1 MTIQYE
7 SQKVAL
13 PYMQLSLLL
22 FILQVIMGLWLACNY
37 AFTLPQGLVDV
48 FSFATARAIHTNL
61 LVAWMLLGFM
71 GGAYFILPVECER
84 ELHSTKIAWLQL
96 VLFAAAAVTAV
107 VGFLFGWTQGKP
119 LLEIPVPLDLVIVV
133 AVLLFLYNIL
143 MTVMRAKQR
152 SVLQWMLVGGVLFL
166 ALMYLFGIPFYKSL
180 NADYYY
186 WWWVIHLWVE
196 GAWELITVA
205 IIAFV
210 IIQVTGVDRK
220 VIEKWL
226 YVETGLFLFTG
237 IVGTGHHYY
246 WLGAPDYWLWWGGIF
261 SALEPLPILLMVID
275 TWLHIKERKNPVVN
289 RLIWI
294 YIVGLA
300 LYHFVGAGVWG
311 FIHTLPPINY
321 YTHGSQITVAHGHL
335 AFFGAY
341 ALLNLTVFYFAMPQ
355 FKGIRKYDAVA
366 GYWGFWT
373 MCVSM
378 FLLGLVFSVAGILQ
392 VYLERFLDIGY
403 MTAHLTMMFWFK
415 IALFFGVCFLAGVIT
430 TVYHLFTLKPDQE
443 NIQAEV
449 DAA

>member
-1 MTIQYE
+1 MMTIKYE
-7 SQKVAL
+7 SQRVAL
-13 PYMQLSLLL
+13 PYMQLSLAL
-22 FILQVIMGLWLACNY
+22 FVLQVIMGLWLACNY
-37 AFTLPQGLVDV
+37 AFTLPQELVDV
-48 FSFATARAIHTNL
+48 FSFATSRAIHTNL

-71 GGAYFILPVECER
+71 GGAYFILPVECDR
-84 ELHSTKIAWLQL
+84 ELESTKIAWLQL
-96 VLFAAAAVTAV
+96 ILFALAAVAAV

-133 AVLLFLYNIL
+133 AALLFLYNI
-143 MTVMRAKQR
+143 TVTVLRAER
-152 SVLQWMLVGGVLFL
+152 RTVLQWMLVGGVLFL
-166 ALMYLFGIPFYKSL
+166 ALMYLFGIPFYSSL

-196 GAWELITVA
+196 GAWELITA
-205 IIAFV
+205 SIIAFV

-220 VIEKWL
+220 VVEKWL

-246 WLGAPDYWLWWGGIF
+246 WIGAPNYWLWWGGIF

-275 TWLHIKERKNPVVN
+275 TWLHVRERKNPIIN

-294 YIVGLA
+294 YIVGLS
-300 LYHFVGAGVWG
+300 LYHFIGAGLFG

-321 YTHGSQITVAHGHL
+321 YTHGSQITVSHGHL

-341 ALLNLTVFYFAMPQ
+341 ALLNLTVFYYAMPQ
-355 FKGIRKYDAVA
+355 FKGIERYDAKA

-378 FLLGLVFSVAGILQ
+378 FLLGLVFGIAGVLQ

-403 MTAHLTMMFWFK
+403 STAHLTMMFWFK
-415 IALFFGVCFLAGVIT
+415 IALFFGVCFLGGVVT
-430 TVYHLFTLKPDQE
+430 TVYHLFSLKPAPE
-443 NIQAEV
+443 MIKK
-449 DAA
+449 